1 MIRRY
6 RSLLDGESKAAERC
20 PRCERTDGSR
30 EKKPPPDENAAC
42 EDRQRGN
49 SRIYQ
54 RRMRPS
60 RDYADARCKRCGD
73 PQCGK
78 LHSRRRSRV
87 TASM

>member
-30 EKKPPPDENAAC
+30 EKKPPPDENAAS
-42 EDRQRGN
+42 EDSPRGK
-49 SRIYQ
+49 SRIQQ
-54 RRMRPS
+54 RVVF
-60 RDYADARCKRCGD
+60 
-73 PQCGK
+73 
-78 LHSRRRSRV
+78 HSRRRSRV